1 MWGGGAKRHVTLK
14 GEKKF
19 FNSIER
25 NENWSW
31 LEGLEECNYLL
42 LSLILNGQRLRS
54 CDMLK
59 EAVCLISTD
68 PLRKDGIC
76 PIYNGTLTSFVQ
88 SSMNT
93 ISKFLTLNFHFW
105 FLYITKLRTF
115 PWLFR
120 VSSSTFEAN

>member
-1 MWGGGAKRHVTLK
+1 MDK
-14 GEKKF
+14 G
-19 FNSIER
+19 
-25 NENWSW
+25 
-31 LEGLEECNYLL
+31 Y
-42 LSLILNGQRLRS
+42 RS

-93 ISKFLTLNFHFW
+93 ISKFLTLNFHF
-105 FLYITKLRTF
+105 
-115 PWLFR
+115 
-120 VSSSTFEAN
+120 